1 MCVSLQQTEGCLT
14 DELSV
19 LSVQDGSVVT
29 PATRVFYLCQQYSLV
44 FVVDMSPSMTAVVR
58 VCSHACV
65 FCIRLTPAYYNIY
78 QAPCNLGSCS
88 LQSNVTFKVKVT
100 EAANSLC
107 SCLTLLA
114 RPVRSVLRATISGR
128 LIINLVSFASAV
140 PGAG

>member
-58 VCSHACV
+58 VYSHACV

-78 QAPCNLGSCS
+78 QAPC
-88 LQSNVTFKVKVT
+88 
-100 EAANSLC
+100 
-107 SCLTLLA
+107 
-114 RPVRSVLRATISGR
+114 I
-128 LIINLVSFASAV
+128 
-140 PGAG
+140 